1 MRIAIYFLFY
11 YSLLFWYAI
20 NLNIG
25 DFEVLSLQNSNL
37 INYISNFFFSL
48 FGKTNFSLRLPSLIF
63 SFFSI
68 ILYYK
73 IAKFYLKSEREV
85 NFTLI
90 IFSLMPGFI
99 IASLLYDKS
108 IYLIFLT
115 LLFIYTFL
123 YYRFYSYI
131 LLALYTLFDYSFI
144 SLYFGLIFYSIYKK
158 DTKFLIYSLILLMIN
173 ANYFHYDIGG
183 HPRGYFI
190 DAFVVYLSIFSPFVF
205 IYFLYAIFKMI
216 KKPTFLWFISFF
228 ALLFSIILSFRQ
240 KIKIDDYAPF
250 VIVSVI
256 FMIKIFISD
265 YKIRLK
271 IFRKPFKILF
281 VFLFL
286 SLITFDILLLSSRYF
301 INKKIVTQF
310 NSSQEIAHF
319 LKKHKIDNVYCSDK
333 TFCKKLYFYGL
344 KKGGK
349 YYLIFDKRS
358 KKVSILHNKVK
369 LYDEYVSKLN
379 KKW

>member
-1 MRIAIYFLFY
+1 MRIALYFLFY

-20 NLNIG
+20 HLNIG

-37 INYISNFFFSL
+37 INYISNFFFSF
-48 FGKTNFSLRLPSLIF
+48 FGSNNFSLRLPSLILSLF
-63 SFFSI
+63 SV

-73 IAKFYLKSEREV
+73 IAKYYLKSQREI

-99 IASLLYDKS
+99 IASLLYNKS

-115 LLFIYTFL
+115 LLFIYAFL
-123 YYRFYSYI
+123 YYRLFSYI
-131 LLALYTLFDYSFI
+131 LLSFYTLFDYSFI

-173 ANYFHYDIGG
+173 ANYFNYSIGG

-205 IYFLYAIFKMI
+205 IYFLYAILKMI
-216 KKPTFLWFISFF
+216 KKPTFLWFISAF

-240 KIKIDDYAPF
+240 RIRIDDYAPF
-250 VIVSVI
+250 IIVAVI
-256 FMIKIFISD
+256 FMIKIFIND
-265 YKIRLK
+265 YKVRLK
-271 IFRKPFKILF
+271 IFRKPFQVLF
-281 VFLFL
+281 VFLLF
-286 SLITFDILLLSSRYF
+286 SLITFDIVLLSSKYF
-301 INKKIVTQF
+301 INKKIFSQF
-310 NSSQEIAHF
+310 NYSQKIAHF
-319 LKKHKIDNVYCSDK
+319 LKKHKINYIYCNDK
-333 TFCKKLYFYGL
+333 IFCKKLYFYGL
-344 KKGGK
+344 KKGNQ
-349 YYLIFDKRS
+349 YYINFDKKS

-379 KKW
+379 KK